1 MKIIKY
7 KQHPEFNRLKSKG
20 IAGILSVIFF
30 WCFSIWFICIALKD
44 NGFFSSIAL
53 LVVSFL
59 GLIWVGIFY
68 RLFPRSK
75 WVWKTLLGVLL
86 AYALVVVLFRKPEN
100 ETGSPYSEGLA
111 KDRTEAA
118 PQGLKAFSALEHF
131 DIFNSSSSSTNR
143 KWGFTDSD
151 GNIVVPPKYDRVT
164 VFRQGMMA
172 VKTDSLWGY
181 INEEGEEVI
190 PPQYQFAGAFSYG
203 MARVISNGKWGYID
217 ITGKIVI
224 PCQFD
229 YIGEFAEGLVN
240 ARTNGLYG
248 YIDRTGKTVI
258 PFRYEDA
265 DPFENGRATV
275 RLNGELL
282 RIDTSGTPI
291 E

>member
-75 WVWKTLLGVLL
+75 WVWKTLLAVLL
-86 AYALVVVLFRKPEN
+86 AYTFVVVLFRKPEN

-111 KDRTEAA
+111 KVELEDTPHR
-118 PQGLKAFSALEHF
+118 LMAFSGSELI
-131 DIFNSSSSSTNR
+131 DNNNR
-143 KWGFTDSD
+143 SATKKWGLMDNE
-151 GNIVVPPKYDRVT
+151 GKIVVPPKYDRLT
-164 VFRQGMMA
+164 KFSQGLMA
-172 VKTDSLWGY
+172 VKSDSLWGF
-181 INEEGEEVI
+181 INEQGEEVI
-190 PPQYQFAGAFSYG
+190 PPQYTEAKRFTHSLAAVKSGD
-203 MARVISNGKWGYID
+203 KWGY
-217 ITGKIVI
+217 V
-224 PCQFD
+224 
-229 YIGEFAEGLVN
+229 
-240 ARTNGLYG
+240 
-248 YIDRTGKTVI
+248 DRTGKTAI
-258 PFRYEDA
+258 PFQYDTA
-265 DPFENGRATV
+265 TSFNLDGATV
-275 RLNGELL
+275 TLNGELL

>member
-7 KQHPEFNRLKSKG
+7 KQHSEFNRLKSKG
-20 IAGILSVIFF
+20 IVGILSVIFF
-30 WCFSIWFICIALKD
+30 WCLSIWFIYIALKD

-75 WVWKTLLGVLL
+75 WVWKTLLAVLL
-86 AYALVVVLFRKPEN
+86 AYTFVVVLFRKPEN
-100 ETGSPYSEGLA
+100 ET
-111 KDRTEAA
+111 KDSDSSSHPKVELEDTPHR
-118 PQGLKAFSALEHF
+118 LMAFSGAELI
-131 DIFNSSSSSTNR
+131 DNNNR
-143 KWGFTDSD
+143 SATKKWGLMDNE
-151 GNIVVPPKYDRVT
+151 GKIVVPPKYDRLT
-164 VFRQGMMA
+164 NFSQGLMA
-172 VKTDSLWGY
+172 VKSDSLWGY
-181 INEEGEEVI
+181 INEQGEEVI

-275 RLNGELL
+275 TLDGELL
-282 RIDTSGTPI
+282 RIDRTGTPI